1 MPYGTEVLLQKV
13 TYCPL
18 SSPDKS
24 PLLPYI
30 HHSHTVLNEKSK
42 KKNIAKGS
50 TKFLFYDVTF
60 CWIQYS
66 AVTGFTDTGEILT
79 F

>member
-30 HHSHTVLNEKSK
+30 HHSHTVLNEKKQK
-42 KKNIAKGS
+42 KKILLKEVQSSYFMMLPSAGFS
-50 TKFLFYDVTF
+50 TV
-60 CWIQYS
+60 Q
-66 AVTGFTDTGEILT
+66 
-79 F
+79 